1 MTNASLGA
9 TATEALVMSQTR
21 AEHGGGS
28 RDEAA
33 FQSILDQS
41 DMINPSALGTSNG
54 NASHRGSF
62 DIDTLALSAADD
74 SWVNVVAKVEQLQR
88 ENLPQEKRELLILE
102 IAENWRTFQAQS
114 GSLASQLGVYKPAS

>member
-9 TATEALVMSQTR
+9 TATESLAVSQAR
-21 AEHGGGS
+21 AEHAGGC

-41 DMINPSALGTSNG
+41 DMINQSALGGSNG

-62 DIDTLALSAADD
+62 DIDTLALSAA
-74 SWVNVVAKVEQLQR
+74 

-114 GSLASQLGVYKPAS
+114 GSLASQLEIYKPAT

>member
-9 TATEALVMSQTR
+9 TATESLAVSQAR
-21 AEHGGGS
+21 AEHAGGC

-41 DMINPSALGTSNG
+41 DMINQSALGGSNG

-114 GSLASQLGVYKPAS
+114 GSLASQLEIYKPAT